1 MPAVSVSL
9 EDLHSRLDQ
18 ITEPPALLSIQSAV
32 TESSTVAVQNEA
44 IQLNS
49 LVPFMFVAL
58 ILLIIFLVAS
68 LIFCAV
74 CYYK

>member
-18 ITEPPALLSIQSAV
+18 ITEPPALLSIQNAV
-32 TESSTVAVQNEA
+32 TESSTVAVQSEA

>member
-9 EDLHSRLDQ
+9 EDLHSRSDQ
-18 ITEPPALLSIQSAV
+18 ITDQPALLPVQSAV
-32 TESSTVAVQNEA
+32 TESSTVAVQSEA
-44 IQLNS
+44 IELNS